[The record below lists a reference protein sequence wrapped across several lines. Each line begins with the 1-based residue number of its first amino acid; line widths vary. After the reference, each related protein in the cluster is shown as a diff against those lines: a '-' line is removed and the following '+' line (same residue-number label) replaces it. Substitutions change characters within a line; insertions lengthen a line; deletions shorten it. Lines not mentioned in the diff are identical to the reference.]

1 MTCIELDERDGQM
14 EHVCVSAPP
23 HGVDRV
29 ASLEARCGSL
39 AFWCLS
45 FSQITDSSHPR
56 AAAGGP
62 GPDRDRGPGRVRRS
76 RWIQDLLTDP
86 RPRFNMAATQ
96 RSHRRTRRIRLPR
109 PGMRPH
115 LASVFKGSSKTR
127 VNIGRP
133 LIRGGT
139 SSATGAVTG
148 ALLYSSRRSSRASA
162 IAAHRGEPT
171 GKRGNHLFA

>member
-1 MTCIELDERDGQM
+1 MCECTAAWRG
-14 EHVCVSAPP
+14 VS
-23 HGVDRV
+23 RQV
-29 ASLEARCGSL
+29 ASLEAAGSL
-39 AFWCLS
+39 RLALVFFRRL
-45 FSQITDSSHPR
+45 HPR

-76 RWIQDLLTDP
+76 RWRIQDLLTDP